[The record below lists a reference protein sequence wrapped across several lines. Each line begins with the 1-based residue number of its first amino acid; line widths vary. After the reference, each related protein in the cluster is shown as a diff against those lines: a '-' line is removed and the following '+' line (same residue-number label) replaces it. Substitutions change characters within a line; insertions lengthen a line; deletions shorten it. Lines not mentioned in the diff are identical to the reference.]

1 VAALFWP
8 LLFLLILV
16 RRWSPWFLAAG
27 VLAFPMLRAYESM
40 ALAGPVL
47 AGCAGFRAFTA
58 PDRVRRWAFALLAI
72 YCVAGS
78 GVAVYFILNPR
89 IPGNYDSFVESLRFY
104 RDDQGHWH
112 WLGAVS
118 AGTVVLMMVSLL
130 RPFPV
135 RTRAAFLAIV
145 IGAAAAAAL
154 LPLFEPMSVAPYLH
168 YRARVVNVYLP
179 PVLGVVF
186 LTCAMSASRARNW
199 SLTFAV
205 AATLSLA
212 QLCWH
217 AAALREW
224 RHYLDVF
231 RIEVTTHRGL
241 VPFGESALA
250 KEAVSGRPIAAMNW
264 DWIMPTMSILLAPDG
279 NVRAIVDNPPY
290 EGWLPF
296 DQHDATQ
303 LPDLSRYGVRYGD
316 YLAALE
322 HPDSPAEETR

>member
-1 VAALFWP
+1 LFWP
-8 LLFLLILV
+8 LLFLLVLV
-16 RRWSPWFLAAG
+16 RRWSPWTFLAAA

-58 PDRVRRWAFALLAI
+58 PDRVRRCAFALLAI

-104 RDDQGHWH
+104 RDNQGHWH

-118 AGTVVLMMVSLL
+118 GGAVVLMMVSLL
-130 RPFPV
+130 RPIPL
-135 RTRAAFLAIV
+135 RTRTTLLALV
-145 IGAAAAAAL
+145 VGAAAAAAL
-154 LPLFEPMSVAPYLH
+154 LPLVEPMSVAPYLH

-179 PVLGVVF
+179 PVLAVVF
-186 LTCAMSASRARNW
+186 LTCAYSVSRVRDW
-199 SLTFAV
+199 SFALAV
-205 AATLSLA
+205 ASTLSLA

-217 AAALREW
+217 AAAVREW

-231 RIEVTTHRGL
+231 RVEVTTQRGL

-250 KEAVSGRPIAAMNW
+250 EEAVNGRPIAAMNW
-264 DWIMPTMSILLAPDG
+264 GWIMPTMSILLAPDG
-279 NVRAIVDNPPY
+279 HVRAIVDNPPY
-290 EGWLPF
+290 DGWLPF
-296 DQHDATQ
+296 DQHDVAQ
-303 LPDLSRYGVRYGD
+303 LPDLSRYGVRYD
-316 YLAALE
+316 AYLAALE
-322 HPDSPAEETR
+322 HADPAAGAAR